1 MSFVATAGAAR
12 NIRGSFL
19 PRRDARSSGKEKT
32 NRVFMQTKITTGM
45 FMNRLP
51 LLASLCVFGASMIST
66 ANAALIG
73 QFGFRIESG
82 FTAFQ
87 PTGVVASE
95 PNTYLTTS
103 TDVLPLQGGGSV
115 ALPFAAADTRLD
127 WGVDGT
133 SGLDIDEQ
141 TGSGS
146 FGKATGN
153 IATNGST
160 VTVNNIR
167 HRNQEVLGDEL
178 LTDATLFTVLFLEPG
193 GMGASVEIPVPALVF
208 EINFVETPN
217 PSVDG
222 LLCGPTV
229 GNCWDIFVLGSNQ
242 PGVDVTA
249 GSFSQDFVIDEFVYN
264 LTVFLPDLTA
274 LNATQCGAAGAA
286 AGCYGWTTEEGA
298 DTTETV
304 ALRITA
310 RPVDL
315 PPVLALLGLG
325 LGLLGWRQRRAAA

>member
-1 MSFVATAGAAR
+1 
-12 NIRGSFL
+12 
-19 PRRDARSSGKEKT
+19 
-32 NRVFMQTKITTGM
+32 M

-51 LLASLCVFGASMIST
+51 LFASICLFGGSLIST

-73 QFGFRIESG
+73 QFGFRVESG

-87 PTGVVASE
+87 PAGVVASE

-103 TDVLPLQGGGSV
+103 TDILPLQGGGNV

-127 WGVDGT
+127 WGVNGT

-146 FGKATGN
+146 AGKATGN
-153 IATNGST
+153 IATNGAA
-160 VTVNNIR
+160 VTVNNIT
-167 HRNQEVLGDEL
+167 HRNQEIQGNIL
-178 LTDATLFTVLFLEPG
+178 LTDATLFSVLFLEPG
-193 GMGASVEIPVPALVF
+193 GVGASVEIPVPALVF
-208 EINFVETPN
+208 EINFFETPN
-217 PSVDG
+217 LSVDA

-242 PGVDVTA
+242 PGIDVTV
-249 GSFSQDFVIDEFVYN
+249 GSFSQDFVIDDFIYN

-304 ALRITA
+304 ALQITA
-310 RPVDL
+310 RPVDA
-315 PPVLALLGLG
+315 PSAIALLGLG
-325 LGLLGWRQRRAAA
+325 LGLLGWRQRRVAA

>member
-1 MSFVATAGAAR
+1 
-12 NIRGSFL
+12 
-19 PRRDARSSGKEKT
+19 
-32 NRVFMQTKITTGM
+32 
-45 FMNRLP
+45 MNRLP
-51 LLASLCVFGASMIST
+51 LLASICLFGTSMVST

-87 PTGVVASE
+87 PTGVTASE

-103 TDVLPLQGGGSV
+103 SDVLPLQGGGFV

-133 SGLDIDEQ
+133 SGLDIDDQ

-146 FGKATGN
+146 FGKSVGNAT
-153 IATNGST
+153 TNGPA
-160 VTVNNIR
+160 VTVNNLT
-167 HRNQEVLGDEL
+167 HRNQEVLGDQL

-193 GMGASVEIPVPALVF
+193 GIGASVEVPVPALVF
-208 EINFVETPN
+208 EINFVETFN
-217 PSVDG
+217 PTIDNQ
-222 LLCGPTV
+222 LCGPTS

-249 GSFSQDFVIDEFVYN
+249 GSFSQDFIIDEFVYN

-274 LNATQCGAAGAA
+274 LNATQCAAAGAA
-286 AGCYGWTTEEGA
+286 AGCYGWTTTEGA
-298 DTTETV
+298 NTTETV
-304 ALRITA
+304 ALQITG
-310 RPVDL
+310 RPVDV
-315 PPVLALLGLG
+315 PPVLALMGLG
-325 LGLLGWRQRRAAA
+325 LGLLGWKQRRAAA